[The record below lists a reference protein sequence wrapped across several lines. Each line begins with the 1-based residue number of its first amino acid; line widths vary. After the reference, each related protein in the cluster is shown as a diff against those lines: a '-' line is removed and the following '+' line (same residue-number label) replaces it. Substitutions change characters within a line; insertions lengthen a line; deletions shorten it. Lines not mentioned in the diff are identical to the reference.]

1 MKKKFG
7 KKALIFTIFILA
19 IIVAT
24 VAVIY
29 AANSY
34 TAKDIKWEFTIDGDN
49 ATITKVTLSA
59 KTKEFKIPSTVKD
72 DSTGKE
78 YTVTAIG
85 AKAFQNNKNV
95 FGELTIPSSVTSI
108 GDYAFEG
115 TYIFG
120 AVKIPR
126 NVASIGDGA
135 FKNCDGIT
143 EVELPS
149 GIIKIQKATFEG
161 CFALG
166 KVNTENIV
174 TFGERCFYGCRALY
188 DFTISQ
194 KAKTIQSEA
203 FYNCDAIEGTLDNS
217 MLTALSNNAFQNC
230 DRIVTVILPDSGIN
244 FSAYTGCT
252 GLQGYEV
259 LDTNKTYISI
269 DGVLHSKD
277 GTQILKYPTTKSDEV
292 YTVSD
297 TVTTI
302 SAEIFKGTTTLKEV
316 VLTKNVTTL
325 KEKAFTGSSI
335 EFIYIPDSVK
345 TIEFDTFKDCKSL
358 KTVILGEGV
367 EVVGSGAFSG
377 SSVSLIIAGND
388 MITPISTSGGKF
400 YYASEYR
407 CATHIYGY
415 NDNPPTCEEYGYNK
429 CIACLRYEYVKETDH
444 NGAII
449 DSAPATCTTDG
460 YRTVDCIDCGKV
472 ATAVTEPA
480 IGHVSDGKV
489 YTIMSSYMSPKVK
502 YSTCVVC
509 NCMYVDEYMADF
521 NMRGDVN
528 CDSIIN
534 YTDLTLL
541 EKYVKDADS
550 VTEFYR
556 ANADIARDGKVDQA
570 DIDMLKSYLDG
581 EIDSLP
587 ASNQTCKDGHGKKL
601 TLEIVKQSCETDGFR
616 IRYCENCG
624 ALTDELY
631 TKKVQHSLINVQ
643 EILPTCALD
652 GQRIGE
658 CTICNKKV
666 YETIEKYEHTRNW
679 YAVAGQRGH
688 EYSTC
693 TVCGEF
699 EHRTV
704 DYSEFEKLIESLPLI
719 CTCPGTKCSSVKD
732 KLLVH
737 LVESYYKQE
746 TYNAILAILENYNSA
761 LTQTEIDKNVQNL
774 FETLKTAQYNVTDVP
789 SIFIESVP
797 NAQREG
803 YISTRI
809 IVASLGADGKPKIDA
824 IDYSG
829 KVKIRGRSSDD
840 HAKRPYN
847 IKFSSSV
854 DLFGLGSGKK
864 YCLLSNYND
873 STLLKN
879 ALMFELSEMFGIEN
893 SCRYVIVDLYT
904 KGTYA
909 GSYLL
914 VTPVDVGED
923 RVDID
928 EETDFLLEVEKQFD
942 TDDGSM
948 DKYEQ
953 EEIYSPIFNM
963 RTAVNAPEIQDMS
976 GKSLSL
982 LYKYIMQIDFAI
994 YSGDW
999 NLIQQYV
1006 DVESVAKYYVLH
1018 DLFKEVDIIW
1028 DSTRFYIEDGKLY
1041 AGPAWDFD
1049 LSMFWDRNSIGG
1061 GTAYNERAFY
1071 QNLASNMSEG
1081 GVLHKTATG
1090 EWASLQWYNSDGNLW
1105 ESGNTY
1111 IYFRSLYRNSPE
1123 FVELICQKVA
1133 DLNDEMTLLYESV
1146 VENGVLIEENV
1157 IDSIVLNEQ
1166 ISGSIKRNNDA
1177 LKGGYASYSEDV
1189 KSLRNW
1195 LKERNEWMQEHY
1207 AKKLAEM
1214 NK

>member
-1 MKKKFG
+1 MKKIFG
-7 KKALIFTIFILA
+7 KKALIFILTLLTLC
-19 IIVAT
+19 VAT
-24 VAVIY
+24 IAVVF
-29 AANSY
+29 AANY
-34 TAKDIKWEFTIDGDN
+34 TVEDIKWEFTINGDN
-49 ATITKVTLSA
+49 ATITKAVLSS

-78 YTVTAIG
+78 YTVTAIKDG
-85 AKAFQNNKNV
+85 AFQNNKNV
-95 FGELTIPSSVTSI
+95 FGELSLPNSLTSI
-108 GDYAFEG
+108 GNYAFEG
-115 TYIFG
+115 TYIYG
-120 AVKIPR
+120 VVDIPR
-126 NVASIGDGA
+126 NVTAIGSGA

-143 EVELPS
+143 EVKLPS
-149 GIIKIQKATFEG
+149 GISKIENYTFEG

-166 KVNTENIV
+166 KVNTENVV
-174 TFGERCFYGCRALY
+174 TFGEKCFYNCRALHE
-188 DFTISQ
+188 FTIGQ
-194 KAKTIQSEA
+194 KARTIQSEA
-203 FYNCDAIEGTLDNS
+203 FYNCDAIEGTIDNS
-217 MLTALSNNAFQNC
+217 MLTSLSSNAFQNC
-230 DRIVTVILPDSGIN
+230 DRIEIVILPNSGIN
-244 FSAYTGCT
+244 FGAYNGCS
-252 GLQGYEV
+252 GIQKYEV
-259 LDTNKTYISI
+259 LDSNPTYSSI

-277 GTQILKYPTTKSDEV
+277 GTTILKYPTTKSDEV
-292 YTVSD
+292 YKVSD

-302 SAEIFKGTTTLKEV
+302 NSETFKGTTALKEV

-335 EFIYIPDSVK
+335 EFLYIPDSIKV
-345 TIEFDTFKDCKSL
+345 IEFDTFKDCKSL
-358 KTVILGEGV
+358 KTVIFGEGV

-377 SSVSLIIAGND
+377 STVSLIIAGND
-388 MITPISTSGGKF
+388 MITPISTTNGKF

-407 CATHIYGY
+407 CTEHIYGY

-449 DSAPATCTTDG
+449 ESAPATCTEDG
-460 YRTVDCIDCGKV
+460 YRIVDCIDCGKV
-472 ATAVTEPA
+472 AKAITEPA
-480 IGHVSDGKV
+480 IGHVSDGNV
-489 YTIMSSYMSPKVK
+489 QTIMSSYKSPKVK
-502 YSTCVVC
+502 YTTCLVC
-509 NCMYVDEYMADF
+509 NSMYVDEYVADF
-521 NMRGDVN
+521 HILGDVN
-528 CDSIIN
+528 CDSLVN
-534 YTDLTLL
+534 HKDLTIL
-541 EKYVKDADS
+541 EKYVDDANS
-550 VTEFYR
+550 VTEFVR
-556 ANADIARDGKVDQA
+556 ANADIARDGKIDLA
-570 DIDMLKSYLDG
+570 DINLLSSYLAG
-581 EIDSLP
+581 EVDSLP
-587 ASNQTCKDGHGKKL
+587 SSNYKCTNHGKKI
-601 TLEIVKQSCETDGFR
+601 TLEIIKQSCETDGFV
-616 IRYCENCG
+616 IRYCDSCG
-624 ALTDELY
+624 LLTDELY
-631 TKKVQHSLINVQ
+631 TQKYNHTLTNVN
-643 EILPTCALD
+643 ELLPTCAFN
-652 GQRIGE
+652 GQRVGN
-658 CTICNKKV
+658 CTTCNNTI

-719 CTCPGTKCSSVKD
+719 CTCPGTKCSSVKN
-732 KLLVH
+732 KLTTH

-746 TYNAILAILENYNSA
+746 TYNAILSILENYNSA
-761 LTQTEIDKNVQNL
+761 LTQDEIDKNVNNL
-774 FETLKTAQYNVTDVP
+774 FNTLKNAQYNVTDVP
-789 SIFIESVP
+789 SIFIENVP

-803 YISTRI
+803 YLTTRI
-809 IVASLGADGKPKIDA
+809 IVASIGEDGNPKVDA
-824 IDYSG
+824 IDYNG
-829 KVKIRGRSSDD
+829 QVKIRGRSSDD

-847 IKFSSSV
+847 IKFSTSV

-893 SCRYVIVDLYT
+893 SCKYVVVDLYT

-963 RTAVNAPEIQDMS
+963 RTAVNDPEIQDMS
-976 GKSLSL
+976 GEALSL

-999 NLIQQYV
+999 ETIKEFI

-1028 DSTRFYIEDGKLY
+1028 DSTRFYIKEGKLY

-1049 LSMFWDRNSIGG
+1049 LSMFWNGSSIGG

-1081 GVLHKTATG
+1081 GVLNDTTTG
-1090 EWASLQWYNSDGNLW
+1090 EWASLQWYNSNGTLW
-1105 ESGNTY
+1105 ESNNTY

-1123 FVELICQKVA
+1123 FVELICQTVA

-1157 IDSIVLNEQ
+1157 IDSIVLNEK
-1166 ISGSIKRNNDA
+1166 IYGSIKRNNDA
-1177 LKGGYASYSEDV
+1177 LKNGYASYSEDV

-1195 LKERNEWMQEHY
+1195 LKARNEWMQKHY
-1207 AKKLAEM
+1207 AQKLESM